1 MNTTKADVTVLMM
14 QIRNMI
20 ADEELKSMKEIN
32 DVCRSKMLE
41 LEMWEYEWLHG
52 ESLSYY
58 IIHCEARGKVPVSGY
73 RD

>member
-1 MNTTKADVTVLMM
+1 MKTTKADVTVLMTL
-14 QIRNMI
+14 IRNMI
-20 ADEELKSMKEIN
+20 AEEKLKSMKEIN

-41 LEMWEYEWLHG
+41 LEVWEYEWLHG
-52 ESLSYY
+52 ECLSYY

>member
-1 MNTTKADVTVLMM
+1 MNTTKADVTVLMSL
-14 QIRNMI
+14 IRNMI
-20 ADEELKSMKEIN
+20 SEEKLTSMKEIN
-32 DVCRSKMLE
+32 DVCRSKMFE

-58 IIHCEARGKVPVSGY
+58 IIHCEARNKVPVSGY